1 LDRTQTSEPTE
12 AGPGFPG
19 QAAAARRA
27 LDETA
32 ATEGPL
38 DLTVPLNIAEIR
50 AALATTGPRVRAT
63 SAASAAPASASTSAA
78 SARPQDSRPGGRHG
92 GPRRLGRI
100 AAFVAVAAAL
110 SVGTAG
116 ALVLS
121 SDGSANQSVSLPA
134 SGAIPVAPSTNSAH
148 GGVHPPGTG
157 STSASAAPS
166 LSRSTADVDP
176 VSASRATGSAGASTA
191 AGTAGSSASATGS
204 GTEPAGSLSPPD
216 APIASSA
223 DWQTLYQ
230 GENVTAA
237 QRQETTDVQSLLD
250 TIGYLQAW
258 RRRTYVLPQ
267 YSLYA
272 AAPDPTGYYG
282 SATADAIAEF
292 QQNYSVGYTT
302 LGQCDRATY
311 DALVQVIDATV
322 TSSDS
327 NGSAKANA
335 NQTAQ

>member
-1 LDRTQTSEPTE
+1 MDRTQTSEPTE

-27 LDETA
+27 LDENA

-38 DLTVPLNIAEIR
+38 DLTIPLNIAEIR
-50 AALATTGPRVRAT
+50 AALATTGPRAKAA
-63 SAASAAPASASTSAA
+63 SSASAAPAASTSAA
-78 SARPQDSRPGGRHG
+78 SARPQESRPGGRHG
-92 GPRRLGRI
+92 GPKRLGRI

-134 SGAIPVAPSTNSAH
+134 SGAIPVAPSTDSAH
-148 GGVHPPGTG
+148 GGVHPLGTG

-166 LSRSTADVDP
+166 LSRSAADVDP
-176 VSASRATGSAGASTA
+176 VSVSRTAGSAGASSTA
-191 AGTAGSSASATGS
+191 TGTAGSSATATG
-204 GTEPAGSLSPPD
+204 TDPASSISPPD
-216 APIASSA
+216 ASIASSA
-223 DWQTLYQ
+223 NWQTLYQ
-230 GENVTAA
+230 GDNGTGA
-237 QRQETTDVQSLLD
+237 QKQETTDVQGLLD
-250 TIGYLQAW
+250 TIGYLQPW
-258 RRRTYVLPQ
+258 RHKTYVLPQ

-302 LGQCDRATY
+302 LGQCDLATY
-311 DALVQVIDATV
+311 DALVQVIDATA
-322 TSSDS
+322 TSSDA
-327 NGSAKANA
+327 NGNAKANA
-335 NQTAQ
+335 NQTTQ

>member
-1 LDRTQTSEPTE
+1 MDRTQTSEPTE

-50 AALATTGPRVRAT
+50 AALATTGPRARAT
-63 SAASAAPASASTSAA
+63 SAASAAPAFASTSAA
-78 SARPQDSRPGGRHG
+78 SARPQESRAGGRHS

-121 SDGSANQSVSLPA
+121 SDGSASQSVSLPA

-148 GGVHPPGTG
+148 GGAHPLGTG

-176 VSASRATGSAGASTA
+176 VAVSRTTGPAGASST
-191 AGTAGSSASATGS
+191 AGTTGSSASATAS
-204 GTEPAGSLSPPD
+204 GTDPAASISPPD

-230 GENVTAA
+230 GEYGTTA
-237 QRQETTDVQSLLD
+237 RKQETTDVQSLLD
-250 TIGYLQAW
+250 TIGYLQPW
-258 RRRTYVLPQ
+258 RRRMYVLPE

-302 LGQCDRATY
+302 LGQCDLATY
-311 DALVQVIDATV
+311 DALVQVTDATA
-322 TSSDS
+322 TSSGS
-327 NGSAKANA
+327 NASTQAVA